1 MAVRGLLLDLEGVL
15 YQEDAAIQGAVAAV
29 TALLQ
34 QGLDIR
40 FLTNTTTQPRSR
52 IVERLAG
59 YGIPVEADQLFT
71 PPLAAAAL
79 LQRDGVARLHLATP
93 AALAEDFA
101 GFELVSEKPDAVVL
115 GDLYRDFTWDRLNG
129 LFAMVQ
135 GGARLVALHRNRY
148 CTREGSLGLDL
159 GPFVA
164 ALEYACDT
172 KAVVVGK
179 PSPDFF
185 RLALDDLGLS
195 EAQTV
200 MVGDDLE
207 SDIAGAQN
215 AGLRAIQV
223 QTGKFRAKDL
233 DHPSIRPNG
242 RIPTVAD
249 LPGAL
254 QSLTDD

>member
-29 TALLQ
+29 TELLR
-34 QGLDIR
+34 QGLEIR
-40 FLTNTTTQPRSR
+40 FLTNTTTQPRAR
-52 IVERLAG
+52 IAERLAG
-59 YGIPVEADQLFT
+59 YGIPVETGQLFT

-79 LQRDGVARLHLATP
+79 LRRDGLGRLHLATP
-93 AALAEDFA
+93 PALAEDFA
-101 GFELVSEKPDAVVL
+101 GFELVSEQPDAVVL

-135 GGARLVALHRNRY
+135 GGAHLIALHRNRY
-148 CTREGSLGLDL
+148 CTREGALGLDL

-164 ALEYACDT
+164 ALEYACAA

-185 RLALDDLGLS
+185 KLALDDLGLS

-207 SDIAGAQN
+207 SDIGGAQN

-223 QTGKFRAKDL
+223 KTGKFRVKDL
-233 DHPSIRPNG
+233 DHLTIRPDS

-254 QSLTDD
+254 QSLASD